1 MKLRHRPCFITF
13 EGGEGSGKTTLIK
26 KINEALVKEGLDIL
40 STRAPGAT
48 PLGEKLRHLLLK
60 NTAVQVAPR
69 AELLLFLADRAQHV
83 DEVIIPALAAG
94 KVVLC
99 DRYNDSTIAYQAGAR
114 GFDRDWVYELTEFA
128 SHSLR
133 PNLTLYLDL
142 DPEIGL
148 ARKSEKSG
156 DRIQKSEIEFHQKVR
171 RAFLEIAKKDPSRF
185 LVLDASLPKEKVLEI
200 ALEKVYELF
209 AVTAQ

>member
-1 MKLRHRPCFITF
+1 MKLKHRPCFITF

-26 KINEALVKEGLDIL
+26 KIGEALTKEGLDIL

-60 NTAVQVAPR
+60 NTTVQVGPR

-83 DEVIIPALAAG
+83 DEVIIPALQAG

-99 DRYNDSTIAYQAGAR
+99 DRYNDSTVAYQAGAR
-114 GFDRDWVYELTEFA
+114 GFDRNWVIELTEFA

-133 PNLTLYLDL
+133 PNLTLYLDV
-142 DPEIGL
+142 DPEVGL

-156 DRIQKSEIEFHQKVR
+156 DKIQKSEIEFHQKVR
-171 RAFLEIAKKDPSRF
+171 SSFLEIAQKDPSRF
-185 LVLDASLPKEKVLEI
+185 IIIDASLPKEKVLEI
-200 ALEKVYELF
+200 AQEKVYELF
-209 AVTAQ
+209 AASAR

>member
-1 MKLRHRPCFITF
+1 MKLKHRPCFITF

-26 KINEALVKEGLDIL
+26 KICEVLVKEGLDIL

-60 NTAVQVAPR
+60 NTAIQVAPR

-83 DEVIIPALAAG
+83 DEVIIPAIAAG

-114 GFDRDWVYELTEFA
+114 GFDRNWVHELTEFA

-148 ARKSEKSG
+148 SRKSEKSG

-171 RAFLEIAKKDPSRF
+171 NAFLEIAKKDPARF
-185 LVLDASLPKEKVLEI
+185 VVIDASLPKEKVLEI

-209 AVTAQ
+209 AVQTH

>member
-1 MKLRHRPCFITF
+1 MKLKHRPCFITF

-26 KINEALVKEGLDIL
+26 KIAQALNKDGLDVL

-48 PLGEKLRHLLLK
+48 PLGGKLRYLLLK
-60 NTAVQVAPR
+60 STAIDVSPR

-83 DEVIIPALAAG
+83 DEVILPALAEG

-99 DRYNDSTIAYQAGAR
+99 DRYNDSTLAYQAGAR
-114 GFDRDWVYELTEFA
+114 GFDRDWVHEMTEFA

-156 DRIQKSEIEFHQKVR
+156 DRIQKKEIEFHQKVR
-171 RAFLEIAKKDPSRF
+171 NAFLDIARRDPKRF
-185 LVLDASLPKEKVLEI
+185 IVIDASLKKEQVLEI

-209 AVTAQ
+209 AVTA